1 LYEAPGPDLFGH
13 CSWFRPFFCIG
24 ATLWIHR
31 GFRARSVPTAAEA
44 YLARRV
50 RNVTDPHQGSLGDGW
65 MLVLYA
71 RSLAAAKHVSEVQ
84 IPAKSMKS
92 QIDLHAIRG
101 VLFDCDGTLLNSYA
115 ADSAAYLAMF
125 RTLDVPWGLA
135 ELEANYSPNWY
146 RVYRAAKIPRTK
158 WDVADQLWRTHY
170 AKQTPR
176 LLPGARRVLSQ
187 LSRRH
192 ALGLVTSGDRDR
204 VHRQLRGF
212 RLWERFAA
220 RVCSGDTRLRKPHP
234 APLRLA
240 LRYMGLRPAETVYVG
255 DSPEDL
261 EMARRAGV
269 RAAIA
274 VLGPFPTEKRLRAAK
289 PDLLL
294 KSIVELP
301 AALQKFGISS
311 RT

>member
-1 LYEAPGPDLFGH
+1 
-13 CSWFRPFFCIG
+13 
-24 ATLWIHR
+24 
-31 GFRARSVPTAAEA
+31 
-44 YLARRV
+44 
-50 RNVTDPHQGSLGDGW
+50 
-65 MLVLYA
+65 
-71 RSLAAAKHVSEVQ
+71 
-84 IPAKSMKS
+84 MKS
-92 QIDLHAIRG
+92 QNQLRTLRG
-101 VLFDCDGTLLNSYA
+101 VLFDWDGTLLNSYA

-125 RTLDVPWGLA
+125 RALEIPWGLA
-135 ELEANYSPNWY
+135 ELEAHYSPNWY
-146 RVYRAAKIPRTK
+146 RVYRAAKIPRVK
-158 WDVADQLWRTHY
+158 WDVADRVWRTNY

-176 LLPGARRVLSQ
+176 LLPGARRVLAQ

-204 VHRQLRGF
+204 VHRQLRDF
-212 RLWERFAA
+212 RLLQHFAA

-240 LRYMGLRPAETVYVG
+240 LRLMELRPAETVYVG

-274 VLGPFPTEKRLRAAK
+274 VLGPLPTGKRLRASK

-294 KSIVELP
+294 ESIEELP
-301 AALQKFGISS
+301 GALARFQD
-311 RT
+311 